1 MLYPTSMGTHKQIR
15 VHFRPSLSKRKK
27 AIGPAMTPPSGNR
40 DAIHDRACSGTSVR
54 SQVQFVIW
62 WGWGQ
67 QRAGSTLGRTID
79 DHPIEHPHE
88 NDPKVAWKKIRM
100 YKISSFFFSFLFLFS
115 FLFFLS
121 LFFFVILGKNKVNG
135 KFLFAVLQNLIGTKC
150 ARVVFYF
157 SPLFYASHVILEW
170 FKWSPKAQRD
180 INLSKKYIKTKYFA
194 CLCGAYKWYVMGTYL
209 SVRQLFEAIFEWMIA
224 NHGFF
229 PLWLSF
235 SMFSLRG

>member
-54 SQVQFVIW
+54 SQVQFIIW

-88 NDPKVAWKKIRM
+88 NDPKVAWKKKKKNMI
-100 YKISSFFFSFLFLFS
+100 FFYFGQKRYIVNSFL
-115 FLFFLS
+115 LS
-121 LFFFVILGKNKVNG
+121 
-135 KFLFAVLQNLIGTKC
+135 
-150 ARVVFYF
+150 YE
-157 SPLFYASHVILEW
+157 S
-170 FKWSPKAQRD
+170 
-180 INLSKKYIKTKYFA
+180 LSEKMCTSSSI
-194 CLCGAYKWYVMGTYL
+194 
-209 SVRQLFEAIFEWMIA
+209 
-224 NHGFF
+224 
-229 PLWLSF
+229 
-235 SMFSLRG
+235 FSLLFLCKTRNLRMIQMIPKSTKGYKFEQKR